1 MCDLGALRTDR
12 KGLEL
17 VIRWF
22 LSTWNA
28 GDSCSSTPGI
38 RPGERKGCD
47 LKESRD
53 KQEREKQMQSVWK
66 GVEEE
71 EKCFVFTSVY
81 GNGALWS
88 CAVHSVHGLHTEALI
103 NGRC

>member
-1 MCDLGALRTDR
+1 MCDFGALRTDR

-22 LSTWNA
+22 LSTWST
-28 GDSCSSTPGI
+28 GDSCSSSPRTGPGK
-38 RPGERKGCD
+38 RRGCD

-66 GVEEE
+66 GCGGGRKEFCFY
-71 EKCFVFTSVY
+71 KCVWEWRPLELCSTQPAWLTHRS
-81 GNGALWS
+81 S
-88 CAVHSVHGLHTEALI
+88 D
-103 NGRC
+103 